1 MQYLASNS
9 NRTSV
14 QAIVAMKPLSEARRM
29 VSAFPPP
36 IHGVTCP
43 LRILPLCTLWL
54 VVLLLGVATSS
65 DPKAQPAGADLAN
78 KQIVYGGIQDHHPY
92 EYLDAEGNA
101 RGFIVELLREIE
113 KLSGI
118 EIDIRLGAGPDIA
131 MLFEDGE
138 IDLIAH
144 GYSDHSAASDDFLSP
159 ILTLYRAMVFSPGRQ
174 EYPQKLNQLQQE
186 TVAVKANGNMHR
198 MLAQLPSATRPKL
211 AFPETLIDALQ
222 QLRHGEVSVVASNA
236 LLIRHAAARSG
247 ITDLVEIP
255 IQSTSYHFITQKG
268 RGPEFAEFEAA
279 VETVR
284 SSGRLA
290 QLDEELLAVPIQ
302 ASASS
307 QLGWYLMAFMVVFA
321 TLGTSALVWNRSLR
335 REVKARTQKLAES
348 ESRFRKLAETTT
360 VIPWEAELSK
370 GRFTYVGPQVVPL
383 LGYPLEDWYQ
393 ENFWSGHV
401 HPDDRKS
408 VRELC
413 LESSA
418 SSSDFDFEY
427 RMITADGR
435 TLWLRNFVTVVCRH
449 ERPVALRG
457 FLMDITERKRSEEQ
471 LMQYTSDVEKARH
484 QIEQQAKEL
493 ARQTSEIRE
502 AQLHAEQGS
511 RAKSEFLAN
520 MSHEIRTPMNGI
532 IGMTELAL
540 DTELTREQR
549 EYLTIVKNSADSM
562 LELLNDILDFSK
574 IEAGKLSLDPIE
586 FDLRDTIG
594 DTLRTLAVRAHE
606 KGLEMVLNVDHD
618 VPDALLGDAGRVRQ
632 VLINLAGNAIK
643 FTRYGE
649 IIVRV
654 HMEKAE
660 NSTSD
665 SAVRLHFEVSD
676 TGIGIPMEKQH
687 LIFDIF
693 TQADG
698 STTRQFGGTGLGLAI
713 CSQLVNLMAGDIW
726 VESPTFPGP
735 PGDNNPTALNGGPG
749 SRFHFTV
756 ELEAQSSR
764 IVEPD
769 APGPEALRGLQ
780 VLVVDDNASSCR
792 SLKETLDHWQMKSRV
807 AFDGRS
813 AIGALQEAYHHGDP
827 IPLMILDVEMPEMD
841 GFEVATRVK
850 QDPHLASV
858 RILML
863 TAAGQRGDASRCR
876 ELGVDAYLSKP
887 FKQSELM
894 QVILTAMGR
903 SLTPAAAKPPVTRH
917 SVRARRKPLKILLA
931 EDNIVNQKLAVRI
944 LEKYGQAVVVTNN
957 GQEALDALQQETFD
971 LLLMDVQ
978 MPIMG
983 GLEAT
988 AAIRQYENQVASGTV
1003 TPDPKSTYAYQSS
1016 RSSSPASIS
1025 RIPIVAMTAHAI
1037 KGDRERYLESGMDA
1051 YVSKPIE
1058 TQDLL
1063 NAIDRLSSEA
1073 AAGTEPSD

>member
-1 MQYLASNS
+1 
-9 NRTSV
+9 
-14 QAIVAMKPLSEARRM
+14 M
-29 VSAFPPP
+29 VPVFPSPT
-36 IHGVTCP
+36 HGGSWP
-43 LRILPLCTLWL
+43 FRLLPLCALWQF
-54 VVLLLGVATSS
+54 VVLLGLGTSS
-65 DPKAQPAGADLAN
+65 EPTIQAADSDVA
-78 KQIVYGGIQDHHPY
+78 KQIVYGGIQDYHPY
-92 EYLDAEGNA
+92 EYLDAEGNPQ
-101 RGFIVELLREIE
+101 GFTVELLREIE
-113 KLSGI
+113 KVLGI
-118 EIDIRLGAGPDIA
+118 EIDIRFGAGPDIL
-131 MLFEDGE
+131 MRFEAGE
-138 IDLIAH
+138 FDLIAR
-144 GYSDHSAASDDFLSP
+144 GYSEHLAESDDYLSP
-159 ILTLYRAMVFSPGRQ
+159 LLTLYRALAFSPGRQ
-174 EYPQKLNQLQQE
+174 SYPQELNELQRE
-186 TVAVKANGNMHR
+186 TIAVKPNGSMHR
-198 MLAQLPSATRPKL
+198 MLVDLPSATRPKL
-211 AFPETLIDALQ
+211 AFPPTLTNALE
-222 QLRHGEVSVVASNA
+222 QLSRGEITVVAANA
-236 LLIRHAAARSG
+236 LMIRYAAARAG

-255 IQSTSYHFITQKG
+255 IRSTSYHFITQKG
-268 RGPEFAEFEAA
+268 RAPEFAEFETAF
-279 VETVR
+279 ETVR

-290 QLDEELLAVPIQ
+290 QLDEEFLTVVGHEPGP
-302 ASASS
+302 SK
-307 QLGWYLMAFMVVFA
+307 LGWYLMAFMVVLA
-321 TLGTSALVWNRSLR
+321 TLGTAALVWNRSLQ
-335 REVKARTQKLAES
+335 REVKTRTQKLSES

-360 VIPWEAELSK
+360 VIPWEAELSN

-408 VRELC
+408 VREFC

-418 SSSDFDFEY
+418 STSDFDFEY
-427 RMITADGR
+427 RMITADDR
-435 TLWLRNFVTVVCRH
+435 TLWLRNFVTVVCK
-449 ERPVALRG
+449 RPVALRG
-457 FLMDITERKRSEEQ
+457 FLIDITERKRSEEQ
-471 LMQYTSDVEKARH
+471 LMQYMSDVEKARH
-484 QIEQQAKEL
+484 QIEQQATEL
-493 ARQTSEIRE
+493 AGQASEIRE

-574 IEAGKLSLDPIE
+574 IEAGKLSLDPSE

-606 KGLEMVLNVDHD
+606 KGLEIVLHVDQD

-649 IIVRV
+649 IIVWV
-654 HMEKAE
+654 HREKAE
-660 NSTSD
+660 NSARD

-676 TGIGIPMEKQH
+676 TGIGIPIEKQH

-698 STTRQFGGTGLGLAI
+698 STTRQYGGTGLGLAI

-726 VESPTFPGP
+726 VESPAFPGP
-735 PGDNNPTALNGGPG
+735 ASDSNLTALNWGPG

-756 ELEAQSSR
+756 ELEAQSNR

-769 APGPEALRGLQ
+769 ALSPKALRGLQ

-792 SLKETLDHWQMKSRV
+792 SLKETVDFWQMKSRL
-807 AFDGRS
+807 AFDGKS
-813 AIGALQEAYHHGDP
+813 AIAALQEAYHQGDP

-841 GFEVATRVK
+841 GFEVATRIK

-863 TAAGQRGDASRCR
+863 TAAGQRGDAARCR
-876 ELGVDAYLSKP
+876 ELGVNAYLSKP

-903 SLTPAAAKPPVTRH
+903 SLTPDAAKPLVTRH
-917 SVRARRKPLKILLA
+917 LVRARRKRLKILLA

-944 LEKYGQAVVVTNN
+944 LEKYGQAVVVANN
-957 GQEALDALQQETFD
+957 GQEALDALQLQTFD

-978 MPIMG
+978 MPILG

-988 AAIRQYENQVASGTV
+988 AAIRQYEDQVASGTI

-1016 RSSSPASIS
+1016 RSSSPASIP

-1037 KGDRERYLESGMDA
+1037 KGDRERCLESGMDA
-1051 YVSKPIE
+1051 YISKPID

-1063 NAIDRLSSEA
+1063 DTIDQVAAEA